1 MLLNLLKSKIHCA
14 TVTEANLKYMGSIT
28 IDETLMKAANILP
41 NERVQVVNNNNGV
54 RLETYVIPGKA
65 DSGVICLNG
74 SAARLVQPEDVVIIM
89 AYAWMEEKEAQEY
102 QPIVVMVDEK
112 NKMREIRSKEKERQI
127 DKQSS

>member
-41 NERVQVVNNNNGV
+41 NERVQVVNNNNGA

-89 AYAWMEEKEAQEY
+89 AYAWMEEREAQEY

-112 NKMREIRSKEKERQI
+112 NKMREIRSKETERQI